1 MYTSQ
6 QLILND
12 HVLILNLERSRWE
25 NILRF
30 PIALHHCQTIG
41 VCVVRDDSDGM
52 ENVINLLW
60 LSALFRFPLKEFMNR
75 IIRKTFLQTESASLN
90 FILHGILI
98 PFPELIKSESYLKFL
113 LPHLHAIV
121 NWISLM
127 YQDRFDKNLFDFF
140 SLFPSAKNSLAFKL
154 NFLFPSGTFL
164 EWINL
169 SQSAINLI
177 WKIFLIS
184 FFR

>member
-1 MYTSQ
+1 MRFIIVKRLGFASFVTIRMEWKTS
-6 QLILND
+6 LICCGFQ
-12 HVLILNLERSRWE
+12 HSFVSPWK
-25 NILRF
+25 
-30 PIALHHCQTIG
+30 
-41 VCVVRDDSDGM
+41 S
-52 ENVINLLW
+52 LW
-60 LSALFRFPLKEFMNR
+60 TELS
-75 IIRKTFLQTESASLN
+75 IWKTFLQTESASLN